1 MNVAAPTDIGQ
12 PDTFE
17 FSKENLAR
25 VKEIIARYPEGRQA
39 SALMPLLDMAQR
51 QSGWLPRAAITCVAD
66 MLEVAHI
73 RAYEV
78 ATFYTMYNLAPVG
91 EHLVQ
96 VCTTT
101 PCWLRGS
108 SDIVAACEKHLGIK
122 TGETTPDGKVTL
134 REVECLGACVNA
146 PLMQVGDDYYE
157 DLDAASTVKVLEE
170 LQAGRK
176 PKPGSQAGRQTSA
189 PASGRTTLKDTAP
202 DSTKD
207 TA

>member
-1 MNVAAPTDIGQ
+1 MSVAAPADIEQ
-12 PDTFE
+12 PETFE
-17 FSKENLAR
+17 FSKENSDKVNA
-25 VKEIIARYPEGRQA
+25 IIARYPEGRQA
-39 SALMPLLDMAQR
+39 SALMPLLDLAQR
-51 QSGWLPRAAITCVAD
+51 QAGWLHRAAIAYVAD
-66 MLEVAHI
+66 MLEVPHI

-78 ATFYTMYNLAPVG
+78 ATFYTMYDLAPVG

-108 SDIVAACEKHLGIK
+108 SDIVTACERHLGIK

-157 DLDAASTVKVLEE
+157 DLDPASTVKLLEE

-176 PKPGSQAGRQTSA
+176 PKSGSQTGRQTSA
-189 PASGRTTLKDTAP
+189 PASGLTTLKDPA
-202 DSTKD
+202 
-207 TA
+207 

>member
-1 MNVAAPTDIGQ
+1 MNVAASADIAQ
-12 PDTFE
+12 PDSFE
-17 FSKENLAR
+17 FTPENLER
-25 VKEIIARYPEGRQA
+25 TKEIIARYPEGRQA

-51 QSGWLPRAAITCVAD
+51 QIGWLPHAAITYVAD
-66 MLEVAHI
+66 LLEVAHI
-73 RAYEV
+73 RGYEV

-108 SDIVAACEKHLGIK
+108 TDIVSACENHLGIK
-122 TGETTPDGKVTL
+122 TGETTADGMFTL

-146 PLMQVGDDYYE
+146 PLFQVGDNYYE
-157 DLDAASTVKVLEE
+157 DLDAASAVKVLEE
-170 LQAGRK
+170 LRAGGNPR
-176 PKPGSQAGRQTSA
+176 PGSQSGRQTSA
-189 PASGRTTLKDTAP
+189 PAQGLTTLKDTAP
-202 DSTKD
+202 NSTKD